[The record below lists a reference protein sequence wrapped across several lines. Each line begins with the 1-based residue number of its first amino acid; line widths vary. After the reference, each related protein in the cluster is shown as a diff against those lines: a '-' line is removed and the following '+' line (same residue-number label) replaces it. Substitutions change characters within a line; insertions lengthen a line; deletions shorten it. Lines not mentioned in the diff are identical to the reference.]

1 MELQEDSEL
10 TTGVDE
16 TDSDGGSDEYEDSQA
31 TGHHSEQALN
41 TVHDAGTYNS
51 PCGYC
56 HSGAP
61 SSCAHGAWMP
71 HPGPASRGM
80 LTATAVPWDAAARL
94 MTDSCNPSQACLW
107 RECQL
112 KRTKVSHQ

>member
-1 MELQEDSEL
+1 MEKGADGFETLLASAVQCAMELQEDSEL

-16 TDSDGGSDEYEDSQA
+16 TDSDGGSDGYEDSQA
-31 TGHHSEQALN
+31 TGHHSEHALN

-61 SSCAHGAWMP
+61 SSCAHGA
-71 HPGPASRGM
+71 SRS
-80 LTATAVPWDAAARL
+80 R
-94 MTDSCNPSQACLW
+94 Q
-107 RECQL
+107 
-112 KRTKVSHQ
+112 